1 MNKKQLIL
9 TLSLVLTY
17 LLIGCSVI
25 TKSVS
30 TTNKDQHYITDVD
43 SHGNVI
49 IGSISKDQSP
59 NLKVGQTLRVQFGNG
74 KEITC
79 PLVVDYGDVPKGEYL
94 ARFDRDDGILK
105 FAVNEGS
112 IVKKLELTKDMQ
124 INIDIDK

>member
-17 LLIGCSVI
+17 LLIGCSVV

-30 TTNKDQHYITDVD
+30 TTNKDKHYITDVD

-49 IGSISKDQSP
+49 IGSINKDQSP
-59 NLKVGQTLRVQFGNG
+59 NLKVGQTLRVRFGNG

-79 PLVVDYGDVPKGEYL
+79 PLVIDYGDVPKGEYL
-94 ARFDRDDGILK
+94 ARFDRDDGKLK

-112 IVKKLELTKDMQ
+112 IAKKLELTKDMQ